1 MKYDSLLWKL
11 PLGVL
16 LGILAV
22 GAYLMVKD
30 APAWMQSQIQREADK
45 TRTATRQ
52 AITENMRPIL
62 GEAKAWRKDTNRQLD
77 DLRNT
82 VDAHATDLAVRAD
95 KQLTRTNDTIAG
107 LRNDIQPS
115 LTHVEAITQHAD
127 EASAILFRRD
137 ALPAQMLG
145 LTAAAKVTLG
155 ETAQTMRTVRDI
167 AAKEGPATAKAVR
180 VGAEQLSGVATDFH
194 TLTTD
199 ATKPI
204 PWYRKMGSIL
214 YTGSKVVTALL

>member
-16 LGILAV
+16 IGILAW
-22 GAYLMVKD
+22 GAYLAVEY
-30 APAWMQSQIQREADK
+30 APAWTQAQIQREADK

-52 AITENMRPIL
+52 AIAENMRPVL
-62 GEAKAWRKDTNRQLD
+62 GEVKAWRKDTNRQLD
-77 DLRNT
+77 DLRSM
-82 VDAHATDLAVRAD
+82 VDTHATDLAVRAD
-95 KQLTRTNDTIAG
+95 KQLTRTNDTVAA

-155 ETAQTMRTVRDI
+155 EAAQTMRTVRDTT
-167 AAKEGPATAKAVR
+167 AAEGPATAKAIREATQQV
-180 VGAEQLSGVATDFH
+180 SGIAADIH
-194 TLTTD
+194 TFTTD
-199 ATKPI
+199 AVAPV
-204 PWYRKMGSIL
+204 PWYKKVGRLLYSGAIL
-214 YTGSKVVTALL
+214 GANFF